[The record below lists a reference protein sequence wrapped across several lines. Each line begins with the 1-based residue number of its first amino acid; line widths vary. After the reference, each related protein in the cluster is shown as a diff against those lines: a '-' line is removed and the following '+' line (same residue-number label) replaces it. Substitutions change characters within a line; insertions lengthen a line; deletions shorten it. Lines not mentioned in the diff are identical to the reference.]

1 MLDSGNS
8 PADKS
13 DIFVASGK
21 LSGTIRVPQSKSI
34 AHRAVI
40 CSALSRIPLTGALQ
54 EAGQDRADRIDTGPA
69 SGLSLD
75 ISTTRRA
82 MASLLNGNNE
92 IFCSES
98 GSTLRFLIPI
108 AAALGRTAV
117 FSGTGRLPER
127 PLAEYSEALKG
138 KGVLLEFP
146 SEQGIYLPLRI
157 SGRLS
162 PGIFRIPG
170 NVSSQYISGLLL
182 ALPMLEGDS
191 RIEIISP
198 LESQAYID
206 LTIGVMKDFGVSVSR
221 SGASFLVPGRQR
233 YIDADYKV
241 EGDYSQAAFW
251 LTANLLGSDIRLD
264 GLNPDSRQGDKS
276 IGDILDVFYR
286 YPRDGYA
293 GGEGIEIDASQI
305 PDLVPIICVAAAN
318 TPAATRIIKAERLRL
333 KESDRIASSAALIR
347 SIGGNAEETQDG
359 IIITGSASRL
369 KGGRAASFGDHRI
382 AMAAAI
388 AATATENG
396 VTITDFRCVDKSY
409 PEFFEDMKKVG
420 GVVNGFNIREES

>member
-1 MLDSGNS
+1 MLDSGHS

-21 LSGTIRVPQSKSI
+21 LGGTIRVPQSKSI
-34 AHRAVI
+34 THRAVI
-40 CSALSRIPLTGALQ
+40 CSALSRMPLTSGLQ
-54 EAGQDRADRIDTGPA
+54 VAGQDRADRIDTGPGA
-69 SGLSLD
+69 GLSLD

-82 MASLLNGNNE
+82 MASLLNGNEE

-117 FSGTGRLPER
+117 FRGTGRLPER
-127 PLAEYSEALKG
+127 PLAEYSEALGG
-138 KGVLLEFP
+138 KGVRLEFP
-146 SEQGIYLPLRI
+146 TGQGIYLPLRI

-162 PGIFRIPG
+162 SGIFRIPG

-191 RIEIISP
+191 RIDITSP
-198 LESQAYID
+198 LESEAYID

-221 SGASFLVPGRQR
+221 SGASFLVSGGQR
-233 YIDADYKV
+233 YTDIDYKV

-251 LTANLLGSDIRLD
+251 LAANLLGSDIRLE
-264 GLNPDSRQGDKS
+264 GLNPVSRQGDRC
-276 IGDILDVFYR
+276 IGDILEMFRRYR
-286 YPRDGYA
+286 RDGSD

-318 TPAATRIIKAERLRL
+318 TPAVTRIIKAGRLRL

-359 IIITGSASRL
+359 IIITGSATRL
-369 KGGRAASFGDHRI
+369 KGGSAASFGDHRI

-388 AATATENG
+388 AATATEDG
-396 VTITDFRCVDKSY
+396 VTITDYKCVDKSY
-409 PEFFEDMKKVG
+409 PEFFDDMKKVG
-420 GVVNGFNIREES
+420 GAAYGVNIR